1 MQMINKLTGIWL
13 TIMLVASTLGTQSCT
28 PVIIAGTLAGTGT
41 SIAMDRR
48 KMAKMIEDQAIEM
61 QATDAIYSDQG
72 LTKYVRVAV
81 TSYNGIVL
89 LTGETPTEAMKNAV
103 QSIIEPLRNVRKIF
117 NEIKIASPISLA
129 NRSNDTWITTKIKA
143 RLASNDAFN
152 SHAKVVTSNG
162 IVYLMGLVSPEE
174 SVKIIDISA
183 STKGIDRIITLF
195 EPIDPSVPLN
205 NTTLVTN
212 ENAPTTPLSP
222 PAQGNRLDASPQL
235 ANTKSAEPNT
245 AESAV
250 STLSATQQPAQA
262 VSPTEAS
269 DEDDI
274 TILPQQN
281 ILQMSS
287 E

>member
-1 MQMINKLTGIWL
+1 
-13 TIMLVASTLGTQSCT
+13 MLLASTLVTQSCT

-61 QATDAIYSDQG
+61 QATDAIYGDQG
-72 LTKYVRVAV
+72 LAKYVRVAV

-89 LTGETPTEAMKNAV
+89 LTGETPTETMKNAV
-103 QSIIEPLRNVRKIF
+103 QDIIQPLRNVRKIF
-117 NEIKIASPISLA
+117 NEIKIAVPISLA
-129 NRSNDTWITTKIKA
+129 NRSNDAWITTKIKA
-143 RLASNDAFN
+143 RLASNNAFS
-152 SHAKVVTSNG
+152 SHAKVITSNG

-183 STKGIDRIITLF
+183 STQGIDSIITFF

-205 NTTLVTN
+205 NTTLIAN
-212 ENAPTTPLSP
+212 KNAPTTPLSP
-222 PAQGNRLDASPQL
+222 PQGSLPETTPNVNASTRL
-235 ANTKSAEPNT
+235 ANTGPPTPVEPDT
-245 AESAV
+245 AESTV
-250 STLSATQQPAQA
+250 STLETKQQPAQA
-262 VSPTEAS
+262 VSPSGAS